1 MPCFSE
7 DINLDSDDEKESKMK
22 DVLSK
27 EAQSMLTDL
36 AQDSSG
42 ITMQCICFFPLNR
55 VMENC

>member
-42 ITMQCICFFPLNR
+42 
-55 VMENC
+55 ME